1 MPHTEL
7 RNDLIKVFILNIAAF
22 GISLSD
28 VELLLRIVSI
38 LLAITYTGYKFWK
51 DTRK

>member
-7 RNDLIKVFILNIAAF
+7 KTDLLKVFILNIAAF
-22 GISLSD
+22 GISLT
-28 VELLLRIVSI
+28 ELEMLLRIFSI